1 MPINLQEIRT
11 AVQTYLDTRVTV
23 SISAITPATGSSIQP
38 NENFSF
44 SITVTNA
51 SAVAGGIA
59 LKNVRYCIWLDNY
72 TVGKIIVPA
81 APMVARTGW
90 LTSDPVLA
98 AGTQVNGNMYLFPP
112 NENNYLDPGESDTIS
127 LTGRAGAAAA
137 AGGTTN
143 IRFKIRAEA
152 DLAYLFPKH
161 EDSPSTSR
169 SLVVIG

>member
-11 AVQTYLDTRVTV
+11 AVQTYLDTKVTV
-23 SISAITPATGSSIQP
+23 SISAITPATGASIQP

-51 SAVAGGIA
+51 SAAAGGIA
-59 LKNVRYCIWLDNY
+59 LKNVRYRIWLDNY

-81 APMVARTGW
+81 EPMVARTGW
-90 LTSDPVLA
+90 LTSDPALA
-98 AGTQVNGNMYLFPP
+98 AGKQVDGEMYLFPP
-112 NENNYLDPGESDTIS
+112 NEKNYLDPGESDTIP
-127 LTGRAGAAAA
+127 LTGKAGAAA

-143 IRFKIRAEA
+143 IRFKIRADA
-152 DLAYLFPKH
+152 DLEYLFPKH

-169 SLVVIG
+169 SLVVVG